1 MPVIAIANP
10 KGGVG
15 KSTLATNLA
24 GAFAAQG
31 HAVMLGDLDRQQ
43 SARQW
48 LGLRPAAAP
57 RITSWDVRAE
67 TGQVRPPKGTTHVVI
82 DAPAGLH
89 GKKLNQLLGVV
100 DTVLVPLQPSLFDI
114 QATHTFLKELQEHP
128 RAAKLRIGLVGMRVK
143 EHTISNDRLQE
154 YAATLPAPLVTT
166 LRDTQNYVHLAAHGL
181 TLWDVAPSRV
191 ERDLPQWAPLLQWL
205 KDGKHPA

>member
-24 GAFAAQG
+24 GAFARQG

-48 LGLRPAAAP
+48 LKLRPDAAP
-57 RITSWDVRAE
+57 RITNWEIREA

-82 DAPAGLH
+82 DAPAALH
-89 GKKLNQLLGVV
+89 GKGLKALLDVT
-100 DTVLVPLQPSLFDI
+100 DIMLVPLQPSLFDI
-114 QATHTFLKELQEHP
+114 QATHAFLSELREFP
-128 RAAKLRIGLVGMRVK
+128 KSARIRLGLVGMRVK
-143 EHTISNDRLQE
+143 DHTISQERLQE
-154 YAATLPAPLVTT
+154 YAATLNAPMVAT
-166 LRDTQNYVHLAAHGL
+166 LRDTQNYVHVAAHGL
-181 TLWDVAPSRV
+181 TVWDIAPSRV
-191 ERDLPQWAPLLQWL
+191 ERDLAQWEPLLHWVAQ
-205 KDGKHPA
+205 G